1 MRTDNRGEFNVRKC
15 RTSTSPALRGSMPPN
30 VGPLLHPPASGR
42 VKVSDSLSFRFRIA
56 LPRP

>member
-1 MRTDNRGEFNVRKC
+1 MARNEPEGRASSDDPT
-15 RTSTSPALRGSMPPN
+15 ALPVNSLSL
-30 VGPLLHPPASGR
+30 VSDPPASGR